1 MSDQRALRAGV
12 VAIAPVLLVAAL
24 SYHPYLSG
32 RQPNYDE
39 IAEAV
44 ISDPTRWGI
53 AHLSAGIAS
62 AVLAVAFLAVR
73 RHLQEAGEDRWSAAA
88 LPFVIIG
95 STIYAM
101 LPGMEFAVLATD
113 EAGGDVEQAQE
124 ALVPW
129 FVSLLLSGAAIF
141 AVGMVCFAIAVY
153 RNGLLGPQLGA
164 LVAGALVVMALSR
177 FVPLSAV
184 QFYVH
189 GAAALVAL
197 LPLAH
202 SIWKHPRAT
211 TVVTPGAL
219 KPT

>member
-95 STIYAM
+95 STLYAM
-101 LPGMEFAVLATD
+101 LPGMEFAVLAAE
-113 EAGGDVEQAQE
+113 EAGGDVEEAQE

-129 FVSLLLSGAAIF
+129 FIPLLLSGAAVF
-141 AVGMVCFAIAVY
+141 ATGIALFALGVS
-153 RNGLLGPQLGA
+153 RSGVLGLGLTR
-164 LVAGALVVMALSR
+164 LVVVALVVMAVSR

-189 GAAALVAL
+189 GGSALVAL

-202 SIWKHPRAT
+202 SIWRHPQAT
-211 TVVTPGAL
+211 AVVTPEAL
-219 KPT
+219 KPI

>member
-1 MSDQRALRAGV
+1 MSDQHALRAGV
-12 VAIAPVLLVAAL
+12 VAIAPVLLLAAL
-24 SYHPYLSG
+24 VYHPYLAG

-39 IAEAV
+39 IADAV
-44 ISDPTRWGI
+44 VADPTRWGI

-73 RHLQEAGEDRWSAAA
+73 RHLHEAGEDRWSAAG
-88 LPFVIIG
+88 LPFVIVA
-95 STIYAM
+95 STMYAM
-101 LPGMEFAVLATD
+101 LPGMEFSVLATD
-113 EAGGDVEQAQE
+113 EAGGDVEEAQE

-129 FVSLLLSGAAIF
+129 FVPLLLSGAAVF
-141 AVGMVCFAIAVY
+141 AVGMVCFAIAVS
-153 RNGLLGPQLGA
+153 RSGVLDPGLGKV
-164 LVAGALVVMALSR
+164 VAVALVVMALSR

-189 GAAALVAL
+189 GGAALVAL

-202 SIWKHPRAT
+202 SIWRHPRTA
-211 TVVTPGAL
+211 VVDGAL